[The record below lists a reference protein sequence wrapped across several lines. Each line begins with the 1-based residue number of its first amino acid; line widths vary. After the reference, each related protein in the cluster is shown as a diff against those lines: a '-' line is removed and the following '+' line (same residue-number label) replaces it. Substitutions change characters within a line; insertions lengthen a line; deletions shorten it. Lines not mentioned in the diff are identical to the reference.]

1 MPSTISPIE
10 VVSTLVLLYG
20 FALTV
25 GFMFESMADRTALR
39 RAQAHAATRL
49 ELDEYRGRMRL
60 ARERVRNSRIGAV
73 MFAFGL
79 GLMVMWGARIFVL
92 FFLLVAAV
100 YAASL
105 VYDLVATAQLDG
117 GVPFSWAHFLGL
129 YIRTLVNGL
138 LTAMMSGAVIAVVIA
153 SFAQYDGATTTTTEV
168 SITHATTVATQEGE
182 HDPE

>member
-79 GLMVMWGARIFVL
+79 GLMVMWGAAPEPVRPPLRLVSVL
-92 FFLLVAAV
+92 TSIYIIAVAIVIDVALTMNELDRLRVRREARDATARVAA
-100 YAASL
+100 
-105 VYDLVATAQLDG
+105 
-117 GVPFSWAHFLGL
+117 
-129 YIRTLVNGL
+129 R
-138 LTAMMSGAVIAVVIA
+138 
-153 SFAQYDGATTTTTEV
+153 E
-168 SITHATTVATQEGE
+168 
-182 HDPE
+182 

>member
-1 MPSTISPIE
+1 M
-10 VVSTLVLLYG
+10 
-20 FALTV
+20 
-25 GFMFESMADRTALR
+25 
-39 RAQAHAATRL
+39 RA
-49 ELDEYRGRMRL
+49 
-60 ARERVRNSRIGAV
+60 RIYFSA
-73 MFAFGL
+73 
-79 GLMVMWGARIFVL
+79 ARIFVL